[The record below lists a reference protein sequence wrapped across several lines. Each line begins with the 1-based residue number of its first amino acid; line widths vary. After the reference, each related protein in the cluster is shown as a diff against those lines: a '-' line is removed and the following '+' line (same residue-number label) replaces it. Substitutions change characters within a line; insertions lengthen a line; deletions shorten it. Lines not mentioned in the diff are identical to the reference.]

1 MVGSCRPIVTVSQ
14 ETFNLNPGLEID
26 IELNSIQS
34 LVQMI
39 ATIGT
44 RERLIRAAEKE
55 LIRSHGHLEMQ
66 AVAKRAQVSV
76 GLAYHHFG
84 SKAGLIAAVVEAF
97 YNRLDEVAFKDV
109 GRPSEGWADREKR
122 RIASY
127 IAFHYDHP
135 FAPLVIGPLSRA
147 PEVLD
152 VETAFTNRQLAGGAL
167 MLQAAQR
174 HGIVP
179 DHIDPHLTI
188 ALMIG
193 GIRQALI
200 DALMSK
206 QRPDPGKLT
215 DEIWAFMAGAL
226 RLPPG
231 SGVETAAVTRSPD
244 VRQPAKRF
252 HAKWKLVRVKKTRQV
267 NNLEPR
273 LDSIETDKAPAKHRQ
288 R

>member
-1 MVGSCRPIVTVSQ
+1 MTATV
-14 ETFNLNPGLEID
+14 
-26 IELNSIQS
+26 
-34 LVQMI
+34 
-39 ATIGT
+39 GT

-66 AVAKRAQVSV
+66 AVSKRAQVSV

-97 YNRLDEVAFKDV
+97 YSRLDEVVFKEA
-109 GRPSEGWADREKR
+109 RLPSEGWADREKR

-127 IAFHYDHP
+127 VAFHYDHP
-135 FAPLVIGPLSRA
+135 FAPLVIGALSRA

-152 VETAFTNRQLAGGAL
+152 VETAFTNRQLAAGAL
-167 MLQAAQR
+167 MLQTAQR
-174 HGIVP
+174 NGAVP
-179 DHIDPHLTI
+179 DHINPHLTI

-200 DALMSK
+200 GVLMSK

-226 RLPPG
+226 RLPPN
-231 SGVETAAVTRSPD
+231 SGVEKAAVTTPPD
-244 VRQPAKRF
+244 VRQR
-252 HAKWKLVRVKKTRQV
+252 
-267 NNLEPR
+267 
-273 LDSIETDKAPAKHRQ
+273 PAKHRQ

>member
-1 MVGSCRPIVTVSQ
+1 MAT
-14 ETFNLNPGLEID
+14 
-26 IELNSIQS
+26 
-34 LVQMI
+34 
-39 ATIGT
+39 TIGT

-84 SKAGLIAAVVEAF
+84 SKAGLIAAVVEEF
-97 YNRLDEVAFKDV
+97 YNRLDEVAFK
-109 GRPSEGWADREKR
+109 GFKSPSEGWADREKR

-135 FAPLVIGPLSRA
+135 FAPLVIGALSRA

-152 VETAFTNRQLAGGAL
+152 VETAFTKRQLAGGAL
-167 MLQAAQR
+167 MLQTAQR
-174 HGIVP
+174 DGVVP

-200 DALMSK
+200 SALMSK
-206 QRPDPGKLT
+206 QRPDPGKFT
-215 DEIWAFMAGAL
+215 DEIWTFMAGAL

-231 SGVETAAVTRSPD
+231 SGVAKAAVTRP
-244 VRQPAKRF
+244 QPPAK
-252 HAKWKLVRVKKTRQV
+252 Q
-267 NNLEPR
+267 
-273 LDSIETDKAPAKHRQ
+273 RQ